1 MNCSHLLSFSHKS
14 VLYLNPVPRSTRQV
28 AFLPVSVD
36 RGPRAGPVARAQEW
50 DQALSE
56 FPGFREDLILI
67 SLFVRKRDRAQ
78 VNGPSLSPP
87 PSPTAGS
94 SPHGHAL
101 SSTVYRTR
109 AITPG
114 PSPLAPPL
122 HACSQPT
129 EDQSETDSLLVA
141 LSTNLSVPQF
151 PDPKNTFLAG
161 LTKGLYDGV
170 MPATVPGAQ
179 EVPRRALA
187 IIHHSPASALW
198 QGPAYLLSQHLQDI
212 LHALSVSLK
221 IYH

>member
-1 MNCSHLLSFSHKS
+1 MSSSWKISNIPKCQENREPRGSTTQLTVNIRLFTLHPGQPPIAAFSPRYSSHRGIIPVKAFSMNCSHLLSFSHKS
-14 VLYLNPVPRSTRQV
+14 VLCLNPVPRSTRQV

-50 DQALSE
+50 DQALSQ
-56 FPGFREDLILI
+56 FPGFREELILI

-101 SSTVYRTR
+101 SSTVYTTR
-109 AITPG
+109 PATPG

-129 EDQSETDSLLVA
+129 ENQSETDSLLEA
-141 LSTNLSVPQF
+141 LSTDLSVPQF
-151 PDPKNTFLAG
+151 PD
-161 LTKGLYDGV
+161 
-170 MPATVPGAQ
+170 
-179 EVPRRALA
+179 
-187 IIHHSPASALW
+187 
-198 QGPAYLLSQHLQDI
+198 
-212 LHALSVSLK
+212 LK
-221 IYH
+221 IPFSQG